1 MINKTAAIT
10 LPMAA
15 RMQNTKAKWSEF
27 LSIPSCVPYTI
38 TPIRIKTPVIKQCT
52 THLYSLPYYLI
63 RRVTLH
69 NVIDQSM
76 ISIARYILIDYTIYV
91 N

>member
-15 RMQNTKAKWSEF
+15 RMQNAKAKLKEF

-38 TPIRIKTPVIKQCT
+38 TPIRIKTPAIKQCT
-52 THLYSLPYYLI
+52 AHLYSLPYYLI

-69 NVIDQSM
+69 NIVNRSM
-76 ISIARYILIDYTIYV
+76 ISIA
-91 N
+91 

>member
-15 RMQNTKAKWSEF
+15 RMQNAKAKWKEF

-38 TPIRIKTPVIKQCT
+38 TPIRIKTPAIKQYT

-69 NVIDQSM
+69 NIINQSM
-76 ISIARYILIDYTIYV
+76 ICIA
-91 N
+91 